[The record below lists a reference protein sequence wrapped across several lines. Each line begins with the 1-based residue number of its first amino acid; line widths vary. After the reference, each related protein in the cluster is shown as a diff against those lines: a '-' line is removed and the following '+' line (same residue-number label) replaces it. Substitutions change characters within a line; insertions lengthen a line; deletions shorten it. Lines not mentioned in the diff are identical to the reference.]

1 MLMSRRWASPETVA
15 GPPTASETS
24 IAMWRSRLVPPTWSA
39 GGHMAG
45 RLDTDEFADR
55 YGRCLQAET
64 CAELDELIVDLPTE
78 GDPTFAAERVQAR
91 RGTRPDRV
99 WEGGPRRAGGHP
111 WPLPIFALLAVV
123 LALALVSGAHVAW
136 VALPLLFFFVVRPL
150 MLRSMWRGGSRGWG
164 PWACHSRFAGPGT
177 TNP

>member
-1 MLMSRRWASPETVA
+1 MAYNTDHYAMHTPRDRGLRASDRDRDAWGDFLRRQH
-15 GPPTASETS
+15 
-24 IAMWRSRLVPPTWSA
+24 I
-39 GGHMAG
+39 AG